1 MKSSSTK
8 PNDLVLRQALQE
20 NGHRYTDQRA
30 AVFRHVAHSRVH
42 PTAEDVFLDVRT
54 EVPGISLATVY
65 KSLEML
71 VNCGLAKKFNPADG
85 SARFCGRIEPHHH
98 ARCLACGS
106 VSDVSGELRALDIA
120 TLRARAKGFDLVGY
134 ELELTGYCSDCA
146 LPKGNGAGASA
157 N

>member
-30 AVFRHVAHSRVH
+30 AVFRHVARSRVH
-42 PTAEDVFLDVRT
+42 PTAEDVFLGVRT

-106 VSDVSGELRALDIA
+106 VSDVSGKLGALDIA

-134 ELELTGYCSDCA
+134 ELELTGYCSDCV
-146 LPKGNGAGASA
+146 PTKGNGAGASA